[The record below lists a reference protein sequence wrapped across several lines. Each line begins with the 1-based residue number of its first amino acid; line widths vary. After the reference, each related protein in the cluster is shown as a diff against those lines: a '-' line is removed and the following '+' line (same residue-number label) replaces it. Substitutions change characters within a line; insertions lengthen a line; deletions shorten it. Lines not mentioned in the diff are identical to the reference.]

1 MPRRRE
7 VPKREILPDPK
18 FGNVELSKF
27 MNVIMEGGKKAVA
40 ERIIYGALEFI
51 EKKNPGKDPV
61 EAFTMAINNVKPMVE
76 VKSRRVG
83 GANYQVPV
91 EVRPV
96 RRLALSMRWLKEAAR
111 KRGEKSM
118 SLRLANELM
127 EATEG
132 RGGAMKKRD
141 EVHRMAEANKAFSHF
156 RFYKPPHLRHLRLTG
171 PRPLRWTAGMYVLT
185 KEIYGS
191 PYPY

>member
-18 FGNVELSKF
+18 YANQEVSKF
-27 MNVIMEGGKKAVA
+27 MNVVMSSGKKSVA
-40 ERIIYGALEFI
+40 ERIVYGAFEQI
-51 EKKNPGKDPV
+51 GKKSGKDPV
-61 EAFTMAINNVKPMVE
+61 EVFGEALNKARPLVE

-91 EVRPV
+91 EVRAS
-96 RRLALSMRWLKEAAR
+96 RRTALAMRWLKDAAR

-118 SLRLANELM
+118 DARLAGELLD
-127 EATEG
+127 AAEG
-132 RGGAMKKRD
+132 RGGAVKKRE

-156 RFYKPPHLRHLRLTG
+156 RF
-171 PRPLRWTAGMYVLT
+171 
-185 KEIYGS
+185 
-191 PYPY
+191 

>member
-18 FGNVELSKF
+18 FGDVDLAKF
-27 MNVIMEGGKKAVA
+27 MNVIMQGGKKAVA

-51 EKKNPGKDPV
+51 EKKNPGKDPF
-61 EAFTMAINNVKPMVE
+61 EAFHMAMGNIKPMVE

-96 RRLALSMRWLKEAAR
+96 RRMALAMRWLKEAAK

-156 RFYKPPHLRHLRLTG
+156 RF
-171 PRPLRWTAGMYVLT
+171 
-185 KEIYGS
+185 
-191 PYPY
+191 

>member
-18 FGNVELSKF
+18 FGNIELSKF

-40 ERIIYGALEFI
+40 ERIIYGALETM
-51 EKKNPGKDPV
+51 EKKSGKDPLELFNV
-61 EAFTMAINNVKPMVE
+61 AINNVKPMVE

-96 RRLALSMRWLKEAAR
+96 RRLALSMRWIKEAAR

-118 SLRLANELM
+118 ALRLANELL

-132 RGGAMKKRD
+132 RGGAMKKRTRLSATSASNAS
-141 EVHRMAEANKAFSHF
+141 V
-156 RFYKPPHLRHLRLTG
+156 PPWRTRPATSG
-171 PRPLRWTAGMYVLT
+171 PVPF
-185 KEIYGS
+185 
-191 PYPY
+191 